1 MLRLIIFYFF
11 VILIF
16 PALADYKDEDETI
29 TRIEDAWNNIET
41 LSASFRQLNSDGSI
55 DNGIFYLYKPY
66 KSRFEYENKK
76 NELIITNK
84 NLLNIVDADG
94 YQIDGYLLGNT
105 PLKMILGKNLN
116 IRENFNINDIY
127 TDGTTFIIDV
137 SSLNK
142 NEEERAIFFFSKKN
156 YDLEKWEFI
165 DKFDNKT
172 VLEFTNLQKNISIN
186 KNLFVIRY
194 N

>member
-11 VILIF
+11 IILIY
-16 PALADYKDEDETI
+16 PALADYEDEDETI

-41 LSASFRQLNSDGSI
+41 LSATFRQLNSDGSI

>member
-11 VILIF
+11 IILIY
-16 PALADYKDEDETI
+16 PALADYEDEDETI

-41 LSASFRQLNSDGSI
+41 LSATFRQLNSDGSI

-127 TDGTTFIIDV
+127 TDGATFIIDV

-172 VLEFTNLQKNISIN
+172 VLEFTNLQKNISIS

>member
-41 LSASFRQLNSDGSI
+41 LSATFRQLNSDGSI

-127 TDGTTFIIDV
+127 TDGATFIIDV

-156 YDLEKWEFI
+156 YDLKKWEFI

>member
-41 LSASFRQLNSDGSI
+41 LSATFRQLNSDGSI

-127 TDGTTFIIDV
+127 TDGATFIIDV

>member
-84 NLLNIVDADG
+84 SLLNIVDADG

-127 TDGTTFIIDV
+127 TDGATFIIDV

>member
-11 VILIF
+11 IILIF
-16 PALADYKDEDETI
+16 PAFADYKDEDETI

-41 LSASFRQLNSDGSI
+41 LSATFRQLNSDGSI

>member
-84 NLLNIVDADG
+84 SLLNIVDADG

-127 TDGTTFIIDV
+127 TDGATFIIDV

-156 YDLEKWEFI
+156 YALEKWEFI

-172 VLEFTNLQKNISIN
+172 VLEFTNLQKNISIS

>member
-127 TDGTTFIIDV
+127 TDGAAFIIDV
-137 SSLNK
+137 SSFNK

-156 YDLEKWEFI
+156 YDLKKWEFI

-172 VLEFTNLQKNISIN
+172 VLEFTNLQKNISIS